1 MTATGLAGLRI
12 GDLESR
18 LPLVQG
24 GMGVAISLSG
34 PAAAVA
40 NEGGVGVISAAL
52 IGISEPDFKTNFLEA
67 NIRALRR
74 EIRKA
79 RAMTDGVI
87 GVNIMVALSNF
98 SDMVT
103 TAIEE
108 GIDIIFCGAGL
119 PLDLPGYLKET
130 AKTKLV
136 PIVSSVRSLRII
148 CARWLRHHN
157 YLPDAV
163 VVEGPL
169 AGGHLGF
176 KVHEID
182 DPEYSLEKLVPEILS
197 ELRLYE
203 EEHKKRIPLI
213 AAGGI
218 YTGEDI
224 YRFLSMGAAAV
235 QMGTRFVATHEC
247 DAPQAFKQCYVD
259 CRPEDLTIID
269 SPVGM
274 PGRAIRNKFLD
285 DVDSKIRRPI
295 VCPYHCI
302 KTCDVDKAPYCISLA
317 LANAKNGRMRN
328 ALVFAGANAGRIQEI
343 ISVRELVKQLF
354 DEYEAARAAD
364 QLTHEHLFD
373 RVMS

>member
-148 CARWLRHHN
+148 CARWLRHSSN
-157 YLPDAV
+157 AMWTAD
-163 VVEGPL
+163 
-169 AGGHLGF
+169 
-176 KVHEID
+176 
-182 DPEYSLEKLVPEILS
+182 
-197 ELRLYE
+197 R
-203 EEHKKRIPLI
+203 
-213 AAGGI
+213 
-218 YTGEDI
+218 
-224 YRFLSMGAAAV
+224 
-235 QMGTRFVATHEC
+235 
-247 DAPQAFKQCYVD
+247 
-259 CRPEDLTIID
+259 
-269 SPVGM
+269 
-274 PGRAIRNKFLD
+274 
-285 DVDSKIRRPI
+285 
-295 VCPYHCI
+295 
-302 KTCDVDKAPYCISLA
+302 KT
-317 LANAKNGRMRN
+317 
-328 ALVFAGANAGRIQEI
+328 
-343 ISVRELVKQLF
+343 
-354 DEYEAARAAD
+354 
-364 QLTHEHLFD
+364 
-373 RVMS
+373 